1 MDALSIIASNFMR
14 ISDLVMVLAVICGP
28 ILAVQAQKW
37 VEVLRENKNRR
48 LNIFK
53 RLMATR
59 GAPLAWNHVEAL
71 NSSDLEFS
79 GRGSGKD
86 EQVRRRWR
94 EYHDHLNS
102 LSQDPEQQRQQLP
115 RWTERKD
122 ELLANL
128 LVDMGSA
135 VGYNFDIV
143 QIRRGIYSPMG
154 HQNFDLETQAIRRLL
169 LEVLAGNRALPLDV
183 RSLPAVQAPETSP
196 ALPPQQAITTL
207 PER

>member
-1 MDALSIIASNFMR
+1 MR

-37 VEVLRENKNRR
+37 VEVLRENKSRR
-48 LNIFK
+48 LNTFK

-59 GAPLAWNHVEAL
+59 GAPLSWSHVEGL
-71 NSSDLEFS
+71 NSIDLEFS
-79 GRGSGKD
+79 GRSRKD
-86 EQVRRRWR
+86 DQVRRRWR

-128 LVDMGSA
+128 LLDMGSA
-135 VGYNFDIV
+135 VGYDFDIV

-154 HQNFDLETQAIRRLL
+154 HTNFELETQAIRRLL
-169 LEVLAGNRALPLDV
+169 IEVLAGT
-183 RSLPAVQAPETSP
+183 APCH
-196 ALPPQQAITTL
+196 
-207 PER
+207 